1 MGDTDRILARY
12 HDVTRYLD
20 WDEQRD
26 FERLAGLLPA
36 ITPHVHGLID
46 DFYDEIERHPAAFSV
61 ITGGQEQVARL
72 KATLLQWLTDLFQR
86 PPDEDYAQR
95 CWRIGRRHAEIGL
108 DPLYVIASMARLRS
122 AMCRALRSSWAGDM
136 EQLAESLRSLYRR
149 LDLDLAL
156 IQDAYQAESDD
167 RLQRAERM
175 ATLGQVAGGLA
186 HELRN
191 PLNVVKTSVYFLRNA
206 RSASPEKAAEH
217 LQRIGRG
224 VDRADAVITAL
235 SNFARLPTPETRDTP
250 LLPLVRDA
258 LEANPPDPAVEVRVE
273 VEPSIAVVV
282 DPAQLH
288 IVLGN
293 LLRNANEAM
302 GEGGTLTVRAR
313 PLDPGAIELDVE
325 DTGIGMAP
333 ELRDRVTE
341 PLFSTKARGL
351 GLGLAI
357 SREILVKNGGTL
369 RILSEPGVG
378 STFTLELPRASETGD
393 RDR

>member
-1 MGDTDRILARY
+1 MGDTDRILSR
-12 HDVTRYLD
+12 HRDVKRYLD
-20 WDEQRD
+20 WDEQND
-26 FERLAGLLPA
+26 FERLVGLQPI
-36 ITPHVHGLID
+36 ITPHFPALIA
-46 DFYDEIERHPAAFSV
+46 DFYAEIQRHPGASSV
-61 ITGGQEQVARL
+61 ITGGEEQVARL
-72 KATLLQWLTDLFQR
+72 KATLHQWLDDLFR
-86 PPDEDYAQR
+86 TPPDDEYAQR

-108 DPLYVIASMARLRS
+108 DPLFVIAAMARLRS
-122 AMCRALRSSWAGDM
+122 AMCRVLRSSWTG
-136 EQLAESLRSLYRR
+136 EFERLAESLRSLYRR

-156 IQDAYQAESDD
+156 IQDAYQAESED

-191 PLNVVKTSVYFLRNA
+191 PLNVVKTSVYFLKNA
-206 RSASPEKAAEH
+206 RSASAEKVAEH

-235 SNFARLPTPETRDTP
+235 SSFARLPAPEAQPTPVID
-250 LLPLVRDA
+250 LVRES
-258 LEANPPDPAVEVRVE
+258 LEANPPDASVDVQVEID
-273 VEPSIAVVV
+273 PSLTVAV
-282 DPAQLH
+282 DPAQLQ

-302 GEGGTLTVRAR
+302 ADGGTLSVRTR
-313 PLDPGAIELDVE
+313 TLENGRIELDVE

-357 SREILVKNGGTL
+357 SREILTKNRGTL
-369 RILSEPGVG
+369 RIASEPGVG
-378 STFTLELPRASETGD
+378 SIFTLVLNQALETGD
-393 RDR
+393 RD